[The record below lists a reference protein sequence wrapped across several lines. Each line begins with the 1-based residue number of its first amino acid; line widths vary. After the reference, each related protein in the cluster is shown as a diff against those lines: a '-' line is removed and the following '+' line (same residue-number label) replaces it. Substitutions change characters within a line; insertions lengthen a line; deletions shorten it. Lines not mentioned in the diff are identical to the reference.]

1 MQMTNHQKRT
11 AVAIGATAVAALF
24 AARSWQRRGRYDF
37 AGKSVVITGGS
48 RGLGLIMARELA
60 GEGAKLTLVARDEEE
75 LNRAVQD
82 IGRRYPRA
90 DVAAVSAD
98 VRRRYDAERAVAQ
111 TIERH
116 GRIDVLVNN
125 AGVIRDNVLVGLED
139 DDIRT
144 VLDVNVAGVF
154 NVTRAIAPYMVAR
167 RAGKI
172 VNLSSVSGVKGG
184 RGQTNYAASKGAI
197 DGLTRAL
204 AAELASRKITVNAV
218 APGVIETEMSE
229 AVRDLA
235 GDEIKGRILLRRFG
249 QPREIANAVW
259 FLASGLA
266 DYVTGQVLYV
276 DGGFKME

>member
-1 MQMTNHQKRT
+1 M
-11 AVAIGATAVAALF
+11 ALDGGF
-24 AARSWQRRGRYDF
+24 AD
-37 AGKSVVITGGS
+37 KVVVVTGGS
-48 RGLGLIMARELA
+48 RGIGRAIVELFA
-60 GEGAKLTLVARDEEE
+60 DEGADVTFFY
-75 LNRAVQD
+75 Q
-82 IGRRYPRA
+82 GRKDAA
-90 DVAAVSAD
+90 DDVVSAAASAGRKVTAMQVD
-98 VRRRYDAERAVAQ
+98 IRDSAACRDAAEAIAGRC
-111 TIERH
+111 

-154 NVTRAIAPYMVAR
+154 NVTRAIAPYMVSR